1 MAVTINAGNDARR
14 FDGWTVDPY
23 EVIVKED
30 LRGRRKPP
38 SDEQIVEMAVS
49 MLDHGQREPVECR
62 KVNDKR
68 LQLNLGFT
76 RTAAAR
82 LIRDGFDYTD
92 PITGETTH
100 RKDEQFMLKV
110 VLSDSNDKDAF
121 VHNIVENQHRNATS
135 AIDDAHNQRRLREN
149 YGYSDA
155 EITKL
160 FRYKDPNKVGR
171 LRRLLALPDSVQD
184 LVHYEKLTVQAALDL
199 LDLPTD
205 EMDAALAAATD
216 ESTGNIV
223 GTKVREI
230 VREASLAKHEAATA
244 AVVAPPAPAAPS
256 ANGTGGVT
264 LKDGAA
270 PPPATPA
277 PAGSGLPAH
286 VVNDENRTPRPPAQ
300 PPAPPKFK
308 PRSMK
313 EFRTWCQRHIDGK
326 LGKHPKTGEPQT
338 KSVDPGQK
346 AFAKAM
352 LEFLSGKRSVVK
364 MDEALDALTDYER
377 E

>member
-1 MAVTINAGNDARR
+1 MAVTVNAGNDARR
-14 FDGWTVDPY
+14 FDGWAVDPF
-23 EVIVKED
+23 EIIVKED

-38 SDEQIVEMAVS
+38 SDEQIIDMAVS
-49 MLDHGQREPVECR
+49 MMEHGQREPVECR

-82 LIRDGFDYTD
+82 LIRDGFEYIN
-92 PITGETTH
+92 PVTGEVE
-100 RKDEQFMLKV
+100 RRQDEQFMLKV

-155 EITKL
+155 DITKL

-199 LDLPTD
+199 LDLPPD
-205 EMDAALAAATD
+205 EMETAISSATD
-216 ESTGNIV
+216 EATGNVV
-223 GTKVREI
+223 GSKVREI
-230 VREASLAKHEAATA
+230 VREASLAKHEAAEA
-244 AVVAPPAPAAPS
+244 AAPAVPAPA
-256 ANGTGGVT
+256 GTGSVT
-264 LKDGAA
+264 LKDGTPSA
-270 PPPATPA
+270 PATPA
-277 PAGSGLPAH
+277 PAGAAGSGLPSH
-286 VVNDENRTPRPPAQ
+286 VVNDDNRTPRPQ
-300 PPAPPKFK
+300 TPPPSPPKFK

-313 EFRTWCQRHIDGK
+313 EFKAWCQRHIDGK

-338 KSVDPGQK
+338 KTVDPGQK
-346 AFAKAM
+346 ALAKAM
-352 LEFLSGKRSVVK
+352 LQFLSGKLSVVK